1 MSVLQLP
8 HSPKYDSSYTCHD
21 GSLIVCPDCEQE
33 FTRESIETSD
43 TKAVEFR
50 DAFGT
55 RLHDGDRVTVIDD
68 LKVEGTL
75 STLRI
80 GTKLKNIRLV
90 GGDHDIDCKIKGFSG
105 TKLKTEFVKKANE

>member
-90 GGDHDIDCKIKGFSG
+90 GGDHDIDYKIKAFGG

>member
-1 MSVLQLP
+1 MSLLELP
-8 HSPKYDSSYTCHD
+8 NCPKCDSSYTWHD

-55 RLHDGDRVTVIDD
+55 RLYD
-68 LKVEGTL
+68 
-75 STLRI
+75 
-80 GTKLKNIRLV
+80 
-90 GGDHDIDCKIKGFSG
+90 GDHDIDYKIKGFG
-105 TKLKTEFVKKANE
+105 GAKLKTEFVKKANE